1 MPDATPAELMTPSST
16 TRCSRSTVTPASRAS
31 RVPKA
36 PQCVVACRPW
46 RSPCLGEEERAG
58 AHRGDLPRPRCRPT
72 DPVERLDVME
82 ERAGPPP
89 ARHDH
94 EVGLGRVGEPVVGD
108 DPKTTGRADRRRGL
122 GDRED
127 VERRA
132 VVRAARFR
140 ARHEPRPRE
149 DLEGTGEVEDLDVVE
164 NQNAGVP
171 LLHLTLLE
179 ERITRQPR
187 RISHKQA
194 GSHSQKGKR
203 RIRGPPLS
211 QEPGLVSLPIR

>member
-1 MPDATPAELMTPSST
+1 MSMPDATPAELMTPSST

-46 RSPCLGEEERAG
+46 RSPAL
-58 AHRGDLPRPRCRPT
+58 
-72 DPVERLDVME
+72 
-82 ERAGPPP
+82 
-89 ARHDH
+89 AR
-94 EVGLGRVGEPVVGD
+94 RSEPVHTEVTCRARAAVG
-108 DPKTTGRADRRRGL
+108 
-122 GDRED
+122 
-127 VERRA
+127 
-132 VVRAARFR
+132 AARFG
-140 ARHEPRPRE
+140 AGHEPRPRE

-211 QEPGLVSLPIR
+211 QEPGLVSR